1 MLFDSYANNTPEIMQ
16 HQITAVKRDDKKVQP
31 PAADV
36 ETGGVLCYSL
46 AAC

>member
-16 HQITAVKRDDKKVQP
+16 HQITAVKQDDKANEDRV
-31 PAADV
+31 
-36 ETGGVLCYSL
+36 GGKLCYSL